1 MLSLSHLNSSDCQG
15 VLCMDVASDLAPPP
29 PAEYKPISTR
39 PFLPCF
45 ADSSEACC
53 HTKIMFSLFFFP
65 GTSSFYEVRRLWYCM
80 PGPGT
85 KSCIGGADQFWC
97 IATSADHSPLSASRL
112 NGRSLAP
119 AKLLPAWSNSSLPRS
134 GLSVLSWLLSRG
146 QENRPG

>member
-1 MLSLSHLNSSDCQG
+1 MCS
-15 VLCMDVASDLAPPP
+15 
-29 PAEYKPISTR
+29 
-39 PFLPCF
+39 
-45 ADSSEACC
+45 
-53 HTKIMFSLFFFP
+53 
-65 GTSSFYEVRRLWYCM
+65 M

-97 IATSADHSPLSASRL
+97 IATFADHLPLSASRL

-119 AKLLPAWSNSSLPRS
+119 AKLLPARSNSSLQRS